1 MLLNKFKYV
10 LSLCSVLIVS
20 FFVSGSFYG
29 SVHTPSGNPSKE
41 KVYPIKGNTSQLKYY
56 FDALKDAKN
65 KKVRIGHW
73 GDSIILGDIL
83 SDSFRRL
90 LQKQFG
96 GNGVGFVSLVPED
109 SPMRLST
116 IVTSS
121 GDWIEASLF
130 KRNPDRLPLGINAS
144 VFTTKSEK
152 SWVSYDVGK
161 YNKSIRNYNSIHLFY
176 ANGNSSGEVKF
187 ITSNGF
193 TKTVKLESGSGIR
206 KVSVDFP
213 TPATSVKLEFS
224 SCKNIYF
231 YGVSIENSHGV
242 YVDNFPIK
250 GNNGI
255 GLQDLS
261 SEVLSDFKK
270 LQDYKL
276 LILNFGVNV
285 LSPEHKEYDWY
296 MTRMEKVIA
305 HIQNSFPGTSILI
318 ISTGDKGVKKGGKF
332 VSEPQIKNLLKAQE
346 ELATRTG
353 VAFWN
358 LFEAMGGENAIV
370 DWVNSRPALAYKDYC
385 HFTPEGG
392 DKVADM
398 LNEALMNLMNK

>member
-1 MLLNKFKYV
+1 MNKFKYV

-305 HIQNSFPGTSILI
+305 HIQNSFPSTSILI

-332 VSEPQIKNLLKAQE
+332 VSEPQIRNLLKAQE
-346 ELATRTG
+346 ELANRTG

>member
-1 MLLNKFKYV
+1 M
-10 LSLCSVLIVS
+10 IS

-29 SVHTPSGNPSKE
+29 SSGSIAESNSKE
-41 KVYPIKGNTSQLKYY
+41 TVYPIKGNTAQLKYY
-56 FDALKDAKN
+56 FDALKEAKN
-65 KKVRIGHW
+65 KKVRIAHW

-90 LQKQFG
+90 LQKEFG

-116 IVTSS
+116 IVSS
-121 GDWIEASLF
+121 SNDWIEASLF

-161 YNKSIRNYNSIHLFY
+161 YNKSIKNYNSVHLFY
-176 ANGNSSGEVKF
+176 ANGNSSAEVRVS
-187 ITSNGF
+187 TNNGF
-193 TKTVKLESGSGIR
+193 TKTFKLESGSGVRRI
-206 KVSVDFP
+206 SVDFP
-213 TPATSVKLEFS
+213 TPATNIRLDFTA
-224 SCKNIYF
+224 CKGIYF

-255 GLQDLS
+255 GLQDIS
-261 SEVLSDFKK
+261 SEVLNDFKK

-285 LSPEHKEYDWY
+285 LSPEHKEYGWY

-305 HIQNSFPGTSILI
+305 HIQKSFPNTSILI

-332 VSEPQIKNLLKAQE
+332 ISEPHIWNLLKSQE
-346 ELATRTG
+346 ELASKTG

-358 LFEAMGGENAIV
+358 LFEAMGGENSIV
-370 DWVNSRPALAYKDYC
+370 DWVNSKPALAYKDYC
-385 HFTPEGG
+385 HFTPDGG
-392 DKVADM
+392 DKVAEM
-398 LNEALMNLMNK
+398 LNEALMDVMKK

>member
-332 VSEPQIKNLLKAQE
+332 VSEPQIRNLLKAQE

>member
-1 MLLNKFKYV
+1 MNKFKYV

-332 VSEPQIKNLLKAQE
+332 VSEPQIRNLLKAQE

>member
-10 LSLCSVLIVS
+10 LSLCSVLIIS

-29 SVHTPSGNPSKE
+29 SVNTPSGNSSKE

-332 VSEPQIKNLLKAQE
+332 VSEPQIRNLLKAQE

>member
-305 HIQNSFPGTSILI
+305 HIQNSFPSTSILI

-332 VSEPQIKNLLKAQE
+332 VSEPQIRNLLKAQE
-346 ELATRTG
+346 ELANRTG